1 MYAPKPGK
9 SVLLISTEHE
19 DPEDQ
24 EFPEPHKKNLIL
36 VDFYNSQRCGL
47 DIANEMLKDYS
58 F

>member
-47 DIANEMLKDYS
+47 DIANERC
-58 F
+58 